1 VLFRSLL
8 VHAERVAT
16 QRGGRDVMPPRR
28 RQTLRIGPPNWRQY
42 YSMRNHIVIAREYS
56 GFMSSLVV
64 TVVRGILMPLLSV
77 IFSPRHAITLLGLR
91 LRAIFD
97 AWTGRMGQRIDPYE
111 WDRKHGRIN
120 PLNEMPM
127 T

>member
-1 VLFRSLL
+1 
-8 VHAERVAT
+8 
-16 QRGGRDVMPPRR
+16 
-28 RQTLRIGPPNWRQY
+28 
-42 YSMRNHIVIAREYS
+42 MRNHVVIAREYS
-56 GFMSSLVV
+56 GFVSAVVV

-97 AWTGRMGQRIDPYE
+97 AWTGRMGRRIDPYE
-111 WDRKHGRIN
+111 WDKKHGRIS
-120 PLNEMPM
+120 LLDEMPM